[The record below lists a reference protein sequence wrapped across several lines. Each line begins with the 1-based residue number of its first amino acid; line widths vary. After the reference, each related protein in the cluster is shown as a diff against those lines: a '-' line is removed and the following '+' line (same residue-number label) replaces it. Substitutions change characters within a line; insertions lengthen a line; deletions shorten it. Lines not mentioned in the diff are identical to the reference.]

1 MASVTNK
8 TERLNTAWEGF
19 KGGQWKKEINTRD
32 FIQAN
37 YTEYRGDDS
46 FLEGIAPAQ
55 INCGQSYK
63 NCLKYNI
70 SKMGFTIWII
80 ISHLL

>member
-46 FLEGIAPAQ
+46 FFRR
-55 INCGQSYK
+55 NCP
-63 NCLKYNI
+63 
-70 SKMGFTIWII
+70 
-80 ISHLL
+80 